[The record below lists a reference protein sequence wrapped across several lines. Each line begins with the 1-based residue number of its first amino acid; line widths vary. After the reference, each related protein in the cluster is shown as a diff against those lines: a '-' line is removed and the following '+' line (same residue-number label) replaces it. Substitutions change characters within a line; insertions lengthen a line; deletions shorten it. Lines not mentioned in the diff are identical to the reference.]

1 MSDLVVSLLGRA
13 SDDDVGAL
21 ADVMVDCVDGGAS
34 VNFLRPLAHDDAV
47 AWWRAALADP
57 HARTWVARVGD
68 GTIVGCV
75 RLSLPQQPNGRHRG
89 EVGKMLV
96 HRQAR
101 GRGASRLL
109 LAELEEYA
117 VAHGRFRLLL
127 DTETGSAAEAVYE
140 HLGWARVGSV
150 PDFCLTAD
158 GDLASTTF
166 FTKGLPRRGADAGRG
181 D

>member
-1 MSDLVVSLLGRA
+1 MSDLVVTLLQTA
-13 SDDDVGAL
+13 SDDDVETL

-47 AWWRAALADP
+47 AWWRGALSDP
-57 HARTWVARVGD
+57 HARTWVARDDD

-75 RLSLPQQPNGRHRG
+75 RLVLAQQPNGRHRG

-96 HRQAR
+96 HRRAR

-109 LAELEEYA
+109 LAELEAYA

-127 DTETGSAAEAVYE
+127 DTETGSDAEAVYE
-140 HLGWARVGSV
+140 HLGWTRVGSV

-158 GDLASTTF
+158 GELASTTY
-166 FTKGLPRRGADAGRG
+166 FTKGLPRGGADSGR
-181 D
+181 

>member
-1 MSDLVVSLLGRA
+1 MSDLVVSLLRTA
-13 SDDDVGAL
+13 SDADVEAL

-57 HARTWVARVGD
+57 HAPTWVARDDD

-75 RLSLPQQPNGRHRG
+75 RLALAQQPNGRHRG

-96 HRQAR
+96 DRRAR

-127 DTETGSAAEAVYE
+127 DTETGSDAEAIYE
-140 HLGWARVGSV
+140 HLGWTRVGSV

-158 GDLASTTF
+158 GELASTTY
-166 FTKGLPRRGADAGRG
+166 FTKGLPRVGARPGG
-181 D
+181 